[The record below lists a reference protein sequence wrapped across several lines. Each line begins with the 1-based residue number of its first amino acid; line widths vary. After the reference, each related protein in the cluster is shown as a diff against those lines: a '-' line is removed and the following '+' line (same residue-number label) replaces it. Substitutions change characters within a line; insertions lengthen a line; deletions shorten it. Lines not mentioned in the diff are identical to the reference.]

1 MTFWWK
7 CVNFIYKSDLQTLD
21 SSREAESE
29 EIITADKS
37 KTEKVRTG
45 GAEITA
51 SAGGGG
57 RGDRGKN
64 KQGKKYASVVKHF
77 EDAAFDDAHVSV
89 PHNLVSAGQKTKRQK
104 ERKLWVNGAE
114 RCWKSHDKLLLW
126 NLGEESKWGNRL
138 STRRSSGEGGS
149 MFLFMNI
156 SLLSM

>member
-29 EIITADKS
+29 EIITADES

-51 SAGGGG
+51 SVGWGGGTG
-57 RGDRGKN
+57 KKN
-64 KQGKKYASVVKHF
+64 KQGRKSASVGKHF
-77 EDAAFDDAHVSV
+77 EDTAFDDAQVSV
-89 PHNLVSAGQKTKRQK
+89 PHNLVSAGQKTKRQTD
-104 ERKLWVNGAE
+104 RKLWVSGAE
-114 RCWKSHDKLLLW
+114 RCCKSHDKLLLW

-138 STRRSSGEGGS
+138 STRCSSGEGGS

>member
-57 RGDRGKN
+57 GGETGEKISRGRNTLQSWNILKIQLLMTPMYLSHTTWCLRGRKQRDRKRENCEWTEQRGAVSLMTNCCCEIWAKRVN
-64 KQGKKYASVVKHF
+64 EEIVCPLGVVVVRGGLCF
-77 EDAAFDDAHVSV
+77 F
-89 PHNLVSAGQKTKRQK
+89 
-104 ERKLWVNGAE
+104 LW
-114 RCWKSHDKLLLW
+114 
-126 NLGEESKWGNRL
+126 
-138 STRRSSGEGGS
+138 
-149 MFLFMNI
+149 I
-156 SLLSM
+156 SLC